1 MRTQVSA
8 AGFVR
13 DFSMSV
19 ALAAWLRGSMDSQ
32 DGSLSNLDFFWS
44 DFESCP
50 GEDRP
55 TPTASP
61 PCDPFRPEN
70 KIPLPEYEALGGVLD
85 AFGLASELYSGV
97 RRRNER
103 ERQRVR
109 SVNEGFEKLRSML
122 PSEHFFEVTSQRR
135 LSKVDVLRAAIEYI
149 RGLQAVLR

>member
-1 MRTQVSA
+1 
-8 AGFVR
+8 
-13 DFSMSV
+13 MSL
-19 ALAAWLRGSMDSQ
+19 ALVTAHRGSMDSQ
-32 DGSLSNLDFFWS
+32 DGSLSNLEFFWS

-50 GEDRP
+50 EDRP

-70 KIPLPEYEALGGVLD
+70 KIPLPEYEALDGALD

-149 RGLQAVLR
+149 RCLQAML